1 MVVWRK
7 AGAFVEVL
15 GVLASE
21 DWASA
26 SLELE
31 GLESGSPESGSPESG
46 SPESGSLESGSLES
60 GPKALGGQASELVSA

>member
-1 MVVWRK
+1 M
-7 AGAFVEVL
+7 EVL

-31 GLESGSPESGSPESG
+31 GLESGSPESESRV
-46 SPESGSLESGSLES
+46 ESESRLESGSLES
-60 GPKALGGQASELVSA
+60 GPKALGSASLESGQVLERRA